1 MKEKAPKPKAQKRSS
16 RARIMRESTTDDPPK
31 IKKSREQKERNWDDF
46 KKFAIKKFQKQKANI
61 NCIKKVLCYQCYK
74 NKKIAKIE
82 NKEDKIFQHII
93 HKHQDLFSVQFKQCR
108 EIMSS
113 EDNDKINEHITMY
126 KRNH

>member
-1 MKEKAPKPKAQKRSS
+1 MYKNHNLIK
-16 RARIMRESTTDDPPK
+16 IDPYKTECVKKTPK
-31 IKKSREQKERNWDDF
+31 IKKSREQKEQNWDDF

-61 NCIKKVLCYQCYK
+61 NCIEKVLCYQCYK

-93 HKHQDLFSVQFKQCR
+93 HKHQDLFSVQCKQCG